1 MHILPFTAGADARA
15 VLDAVNRSQA
25 VIEFDLTGK
34 ILSANENFCTAM
46 GYNLAEIVG
55 RHHRMFVD
63 PAEAGSEDY
72 RAFWDRLAKGKFDRR
87 QYRRIGKAGREV
99 WIEASYNPVFR
110 GSTPYKVVKL
120 ATDITE
126 SKLKSAEDAG
136 KLDALSRAQAT
147 IEFTPDGHI
156 LTANANFLKTLGYT
170 IEEIRGKHH
179 SMFCDRDYAESADYT
194 AFWRNLGEGRFAADE
209 FLRIGK
215 GGRKVFIQASY
226 NPIIDMNGKV
236 FKVVKF
242 ASDVTERVRAV
253 NELAQGLQA
262 MAEGDLEQAIEQ
274 PFIATLDKL
283 RTDYN
288 ASAGR
293 LRAAMQAIF
302 RNATQIASGTRD
314 IRSASDDLAKRSETQ
329 AASVEETASAVL
341 EISTTVSDSARR
353 AADAGR
359 LVADTSRSAQES
371 AGVVRQTVEAMSK
384 IEQSSRQIAGIVG
397 VIDDIAF
404 QTNLLA
410 LNAGVEAARAGE
422 AGKGF
427 AVVAHEVRELAQRS
441 ASAAREIKAL
451 IRDSESSVR
460 DGVTLVGKTGSAL
473 EGIAAQVLQVH
484 DNVSGIVEAAK
495 EQSSSL
501 SQINGAVMSMDQ
513 DTQRNAAMVEQTAA
527 ASRRL
532 ALEAE
537 ALFELVGQFKV
548 GAVKVGGAKADA
560 VRDDRGAVG
569 LAKVA

>member
-1 MHILPFTAGADARA
+1 MYVLPFTAGADAKA
-15 VLDAVNRSQA
+15 ILNAVNRSQA

-34 ILSANENFCTAM
+34 ILTANENFCAAM
-46 GYNLAEIVG
+46 GYSLGEIVG
-55 RHHRMFVD
+55 RHHCMFVD
-63 PAEAGSEDY
+63 PADAESEDY
-72 RAFWDRLAKGKFDRR
+72 RAFWGRLAEGKFDSR
-87 QYRRIGKAGREV
+87 QYKRIGKAGREV

-110 GSTPYKVVKL
+110 GSAPYKVVKF

-126 SKLKSAEDAG
+126 SKLKSVEDAG

-156 LTANANFLKTLGYT
+156 LTANANFLTALGYT
-170 IEEIRGKHH
+170 LEEVRGQHH
-179 SMFCDRDYAESADYT
+179 SMFCDREYVASADYK

-209 FLRIGK
+209 FMRLGK

-253 NELAQGLQA
+253 NELAYGLQA
-262 MAEGDLEQAIEQ
+262 MAEGDLEQTIEQ
-274 PFIATLDKL
+274 PFLAALDKL

-288 ASAGR
+288 ASSGR
-293 LRAAMQAIF
+293 LRSAMRAIS
-302 RNATQIASGTRD
+302 RNATLIASGTRD
-314 IRSASDDLAKRSETQ
+314 IRCAADDLAKRSETQ

-353 AADAGR
+353 ASDAGR

-371 AGVVRQTVEAMSK
+371 AGVVRKTVEAMSR

-441 ASAAREIKAL
+441 AGAAKEIKAL

-460 DGVTLVGKTGSAL
+460 DGVTLVGRTGSAL
-473 EGIAAQVLQVH
+473 EAIATQVLQVN

-501 SQINGAVMSMDQ
+501 SQINAAVMCMDQ

-532 ALEAE
+532 AFEAE

-548 GAVKVGGAKADA
+548 GEGKDE
-560 VRDDRGAVG
+560 RDTDGR
-569 LAKVA
+569 AKVA